1 MSEDRVVEPRHPG
14 SFSED
19 PLTAVL
25 RSGAQRLL
33 AQAVEM
39 EVTAFIAAHGD
50 LEDDAGR
57 RRVVRHGH
65 HRERRVQ
72 TGIGPVAV
80 RCPRVR
86 DRGGAGEAGKI
97 RFTSAILP
105 PYLRRAKSIEELLPW
120 LYLKGISTGDFTE
133 ALAALLGPDAPGLSA
148 STITRLKDVWQGE
161 LARWEKRDLSARRYL
176 YFWADGIYFQPRMEH
191 DKQCI
196 LVIIGADQWG
206 RKELLAIADGY
217 RESAQ
222 SWRELL
228 LDLKRRGLE
237 VAPELAVGDGALGFW
252 KALRESHGTTREQR
266 CWLHKTGNVLNKLP
280 KSLQAKAKGHLQDIW
295 LAETKDR
302 AEKAFRLLLGGLR
315 RQVRQGHGL
324 PGQGPRG
331 AAHLLRLPGR
341 ALEAPAHDQSHRK
354 HLRNRAPEDHQD
366 QGLPQPDHGAH
377 HGLQVVPVGSQE
389 MAASRRIS
397 PPRRDRRGRQIQGR
411 RKADRT
417 RRLKTTVTNF

>member
-1 MSEDRVVEPRHPG
+1 MRAGAVSFATVIIASARFKPASGRSRCAAPGCATAGVQERPARSVSPR
-14 SFSED
+14 
-19 PLTAVL
+19 
-25 RSGAQRLL
+25 RSCRPASG
-33 AQAVEM
+33 
-39 EVTAFIAAHGD
+39 
-50 LEDDAGR
+50 
-57 RRVVRHGH
+57 
-65 HRERRVQ
+65 
-72 TGIGPVAV
+72 GPS
-80 RCPRVR
+80 RSRNSC
-86 DRGGAGEAGKI
+86 
-97 RFTSAILP
+97 
-105 PYLRRAKSIEELLPW
+105 PW

-302 AEKAFRLLLGGLR
+302 AEKAFDFF
-315 RQVRQGHGL
+315 
-324 PGQGPRG
+324 
-331 AAHLLRLPGR
+331 
-341 ALEAPAHDQSHRK
+341 LEAYGAKYDKATACLAKDRAGLLTFYDFPAEHWK
-354 HLRNRAPEDHQD
+354 HLRTTNP
-366 QGLPQPDHGAH
+366 
-377 HGLQVVPVGSQE
+377 
-389 MAASRRIS
+389 I
-397 PPRRDRRGRQIQGR
+397 DRVS
-411 RKADRT
+411 T
-417 RRLKTTVTNF
+417 SLS

>member
-1 MSEDRVVEPRHPG
+1 MSEDRVVELRHPG

-105 PYLRRAKSIEELLPW
+105 PYLRWAKSIEELLPW

-133 ALAALLGPDAPGLSA
+133 GLAALLGPDAPGLSA

-266 CWLHKTGNVLNKLP
+266 CWLHKTANVLNKLP
-280 KSLQAKAKGHLQDIW
+280 KSLQAKAKGHLQDI
-295 LAETKDR
+295 
-302 AEKAFRLLLGGLR
+302 
-315 RQVRQGHGL
+315 
-324 PGQGPRG
+324 
-331 AAHLLRLPGR
+331 
-341 ALEAPAHDQSHRK
+341 
-354 HLRNRAPEDHQD
+354 
-366 QGLPQPDHGAH
+366 
-377 HGLQVVPVGSQE
+377 
-389 MAASRRIS
+389 
-397 PPRRDRRGRQIQGR
+397 
-411 RKADRT
+411 
-417 RRLKTTVTNF
+417 

>member
-1 MSEDRVVEPRHPG
+1 MSEDRVVELRHPG

-86 DRGGAGEAGKI
+86 DRGGSGEAGKI

-266 CWLHKTGNVLNKLP
+266 CWLHKTGKRSEQVAQVP
-280 KSLQAKAKGHLQDIW
+280 PSQGQGAPAGHLVGRDQGSGR
-295 LAETKDR
+295 EGV
-302 AEKAFRLLLGGLR
+302 RLLLGGLR
-315 RQVRQGHGL
+315 HQVRQGHGL
-324 PGQGPRG
+324 PGQGPARG
-331 AAHLLRLPGR
+331 CSPSTTFRL
-341 ALEAPAHDQSHRK
+341 ST
-354 HLRNRAPEDHQD
+354 
-366 QGLPQPDHGAH
+366 
-377 HGLQVVPVGSQE
+377 GSTC
-389 MAASRRIS
+389 ARPI
-397 PPRRDRRGRQIQGR
+397 P
-411 RKADRT
+411 
-417 RRLKTTVTNF
+417 

>member
-1 MSEDRVVEPRHPG
+1 M
-14 SFSED
+14 
-19 PLTAVL
+19 TAVL

-57 RRVVRHGH
+57 HRVVRHGH

-161 LARWEKRDLSARRYL
+161 LARWEKREPLGPALSLFLGRRDLFPAPDGARQTMHPGHHRRRP
-176 YFWADGIYFQPRMEH
+176 G
-191 DKQCI
+191 
-196 LVIIGADQWG
+196 GAARNCWQSPT
-206 RKELLAIADGY
+206 AIARAPSRGASCCSISSGAAS
-217 RESAQ
+217 RWRL
-222 SWRELL
+222 SWPSET
-228 LDLKRRGLE
+228 
-237 VAPELAVGDGALGFW
+237 GALGFW
-252 KALRESHGTTREQR
+252 KAVRESHGTTREQR

-302 AEKAFRLLLGGLR
+302 AEKAFDFF
-315 RQVRQGHGL
+315 
-324 PGQGPRG
+324 
-331 AAHLLRLPGR
+331 
-341 ALEAPAHDQSHRK
+341 LEAYGAKYDKATACLAKDRAVLLTFYDFPAEHWK
-354 HLRNRAPEDHQD
+354 HLRTTNPIESTFATVRLRTIKTKGCLSRTTALTMVFKLCQ
-366 QGLPQPDHGAH
+366 
-377 HGLQVVPVGSQE
+377 S
-389 MAASRRIS
+389 AA
-397 PPRRDRRGRQIQGR
+397 
-411 RKADRT
+411 RKW
-417 RRLKTTVTNF
+417 RRLDGSHRLAEIVEGVKFKDGEKLIERAA

>member
-1 MSEDRVVEPRHPG
+1 MSEDRVVELRHPG

-19 PLTAVL
+19 PLTSVL

-161 LARWEKRDLSARRYL
+161 LARWEKRDLCDRSRFSKAVISVMATLSWMARWAGRAQRPRSGKRGSA
-176 YFWADGIYFQPRMEH
+176 
-191 DKQCI
+191 
-196 LVIIGADQWG
+196 G
-206 RKELLAIADGY
+206 RGRTRAPGGGVCGGGY
-217 RESAQ
+217 RDA
-222 SWRELL
+222 
-228 LDLKRRGLE
+228 
-237 VAPELAVGDGALGFW
+237 AGA
-252 KALRESHGTTREQR
+252 GT
-266 CWLHKTGNVLNKLP
+266 
-280 KSLQAKAKGHLQDIW
+280 AIKG
-295 LAETKDR
+295 E
-302 AEKAFRLLLGGLR
+302 
-315 RQVRQGHGL
+315 
-324 PGQGPRG
+324 
-331 AAHLLRLPGR
+331 
-341 ALEAPAHDQSHRK
+341 
-354 HLRNRAPEDHQD
+354 
-366 QGLPQPDHGAH
+366 
-377 HGLQVVPVGSQE
+377 
-389 MAASRRIS
+389 
-397 PPRRDRRGRQIQGR
+397 
-411 RKADRT
+411 KADRNP
-417 RRLKTTVTNF
+417 RAWVSK